1 MWKPLLRLFRRYLK
15 RDALH
20 TKTYANIRE
29 MPIQDQGVLLAQ
41 ALEVPIEIAS
51 SLRTQNII
59 QLLVNSHRVVYRKQ
73 LIPKCQALMSSHIGE
88 LWPLFFE
95 IF

>member
-1 MWKPLLRLFRRYLK
+1 
-15 RDALH
+15 
-20 TKTYANIRE
+20 
-29 MPIQDQGVLLAQ
+29 MPIQTQGVLLAR
-41 ALEVPIEIAS
+41 ALQVPAEEANEI
-51 SLRTQNII
+51 RTQNII

-73 LIPKCQALMSSHIGE
+73 LIPKCKALMSRHIAE